1 MPVAVGVPK
10 QKITQH
16 INWNQ
21 SMCCKHT
28 LNQRGRENLIGVHLA
43 CLVVSKR
50 AKWQV
55 YLCIC
60 VNCVSITKAGR
71 VSLRAKISDKN
82 IKVLNLY
89 MEDGIHKQKSLLW

>member
-1 MPVAVGVPK
+1 M
-10 QKITQH
+10 
-16 INWNQ
+16 
-21 SMCCKHT
+21 
-28 LNQRGRENLIGVHLA
+28 
-43 CLVVSKR
+43 
-50 AKWQV
+50 QV

-89 MEDGIHKQKSLLW
+89 MEDGIQKSLLWSQTIDRW